1 MSGLVERF
9 GMWVVRL
16 IVGKLPNFA
25 KVLEQVLCE
34 QRVSQIREHAITF
47 MLECLRHQLVTLNA
61 RLTLT
66 DLRANLMLLQ
76 PNGNLRMVY
85 TSGDYSLMEKQLEW
99 KEGIGCCG
107 MAWARKEPTVTDAE
121 DTERLPP
128 SHKRVVQH
136 VQSVLSVPLRRRTT
150 GEWIGVLNV
159 DALKPL
165 EQSCLDEPEVR
176 DVVVRYAL
184 GIELL
189 L

>member
-9 GMWVVRL
+9 GMWLVRL
-16 IVGKLPNFA
+16 IVSKLPRFA

-47 MLECLRHQLVTLNA
+47 MLECLRHELVALNA
-61 RLTLT
+61 HLALP

-85 TSGDYSLMEKQLEW
+85 TSGDYSLAEKQLEW
-99 KEGIGCCG
+99 REGIGCCG
-107 MAWARKEPTVTDAE
+107 MAWARKEPTVTDIE

-128 SHKRVVQH
+128 PYKEVVQH

-165 EQSCLDEPEVR
+165 EQSCLGEPEMR
-176 DVVVRYAL
+176 DAVIRYAL